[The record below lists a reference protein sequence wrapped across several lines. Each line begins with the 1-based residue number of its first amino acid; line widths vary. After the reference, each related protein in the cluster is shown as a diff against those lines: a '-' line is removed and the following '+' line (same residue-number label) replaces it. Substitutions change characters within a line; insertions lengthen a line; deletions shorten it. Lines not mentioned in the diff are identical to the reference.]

1 MKLWPVERSKKKER
15 KNMHLDIKVV
25 QVQCIW
31 RSFLVPCRF
40 NLPSS
45 SAALPAGYVHGLQ

>member
-1 MKLWPVERSKKKER
+1 VERSKKKKKE

-25 QVQCIW
+25 QEVQCIW

-45 SAALPAGYVHGLQ
+45 SAALPAGYMHGLQ